1 MGLFDKVS
9 DKDKQSSEMK
19 SEQRLSKNWFQDRSD
34 WLLVQRNI
42 LFGLLLISIATVFSL
57 TFFIS
62 YIKGIKSIEPFVIEI
77 EPKTGVP
84 TVVEPLSA
92 VVYSGDEAVKRYFVW
107 RYIQLRQEYSYSL
120 YQQAY
125 EEVGLMSASDVYS
138 QYRRDNN
145 QNNVQSPFYL
155 LGTNSHRN
163 IELKSMIFQDRST
176 VQVRIREITSG
187 AQNGTADKIIFMQF
201 EFNNLEMSDKK
212 RLVNPLGFTVTLYRV
227 DNERV

>member
-1 MGLFDKVS
+1 MGLFDKMS
-9 DKDKQSSEMK
+9 AKDKQSSDMK
-19 SEQRLSKNWFQDRSD
+19 SQERFSKNWFQDRSD

-42 LFGLLLISIATVFSL
+42 LFGLLLIAIATVFSL

-62 YIKGIKSIEPFVIEI
+62 YIKGVKSIEPFVIEI

-92 VVYSGDEAVKRYFVW
+92 VVYSSDEAVKKYFVW
-107 RYIQLRQEYSYSL
+107 KYIKLRQEYYYST

-125 EEVGLMSASDVYS
+125 EEVGLLSAQDVYG
-138 QYRRDNN
+138 QFRRDNN

-155 LGTNSHRN
+155 LGSNSHRDV
-163 IELKSMIFQDRST
+163 ELKSMIFQDRST
-176 VQVRIREITSG
+176 VQVRVRELTSG
-187 AQNGTADKIIFMQF
+187 AQNSTADKIIFMKF

-227 DNERV
+227 DNERL